1 MFKPFSN
8 DTDVLNINGDA
19 LSITNDTAR
28 ITLSGDLTIARDKT
42 GLATALA
49 LQQAVNAIVGVLQQD
64 PALPAKLKDEPPA
77 PTGHADNPFI

>member
-1 MFKPFSN
+1 VFKPFSN

-28 ITLSGDLTIARDKT
+28 ITLAGDLVIARDKT

-49 LQQAVNAIVGVLQQD
+49 LQQAVNAIVDALQQD
-64 PALPAKLKDEPPA
+64 PALPAKLKDEPAA

>member
-1 MFKPFSN
+1 VFKPFSN

-28 ITLSGDLTIARDKT
+28 ITLAGNLTIARDKT

-49 LQQAVNAIVGVLQQD
+49 LQETVNAIVEMLKQD

-77 PTGHADNPFI
+77 PAGHVDNPFI

>member
-19 LSITNDTAR
+19 LSITNDTTR
-28 ITLSGDLTIARDKT
+28 ITLSGELAIARDKT

-49 LQQAVNAIVGVLQQD
+49 LQQAVNAIVSVLLQD

>member
-1 MFKPFSN
+1 VFKPFSN